1 MRRALSAALL
11 ALALCL
17 SSASGASAATHPAP
31 KRIVA
36 LTPFVAN
43 TLVKLGVMPV
53 GVGQTLGGNERLSP
67 KLKGV
72 PVLPLSHP
80 NGPNLEQLASLDPDL
95 VFSSRTWAKGNE
107 SIGDL
112 GIRVLVQEPFRLS
125 GAYAETKV
133 IGAIV
138 DQRQRA
144 EALVES
150 MKKSV
155 AQARRG
161 ISRHPTVMVIL
172 GVGRTPF
179 VFLPNSWGG
188 DIVTKAG
195 GRLLTGGVSAGSGFE
210 RISDEIVVAENPDSD
225 HRRPPRQRGGH
236 PQPDRIPAL
245 QPGLVARPRRCATTA
260 STSPSTTRCCRPAPT
275 SPARSAMVRR
285 RLPEELAGGAPR
297 PRLRGARR
305 RPARRHRRLAGAG
318 GGQAPAS
325 ARSSTSSS
333 AAATAVPTSR
343 SSRPCGCRARSR
355 R

>member
-1 MRRALSAALL
+1 LAAL
-11 ALALCL
+11 ALALCWL
-17 SSASGASAATHPAP
+17 PASAAAAQSSPP

-43 TLVKLGVMPV
+43 TLVKLGVTPV

-112 GIRVLVQEPFRLS
+112 GIRVLVQEPVRLS
-125 GAYAETKV
+125 GAYAQTKV

-138 DQRQRA
+138 KRRTQA

-155 AQARRG
+155 AQARKG
-161 ISRHPTVMVIL
+161 ISGHPTVMLIL

-188 DIVTKAG
+188 DLVTEAG
-195 GRLLTGGVSAGSGFE
+195 GQLLTGGVESGSGFE
-210 RISDEIVVAENPDSD
+210 RISDEVVVAEDPDVIVAVPHANEDDIPSLTEYLRNNPAWSTTSAV
-225 HRRPPRQRGGH
+225 RNG
-236 PQPDRIPAL
+236 RIYISVDNSLL
-245 QPGLVARPRRCATTA
+245 QAGTDVARTIRK
-260 STSPSTTRCCRPAPT
+260 
-275 SPARSAMVRR
+275 VRR
-285 RLPEELAGGAPR
+285 VYLEN
-297 PRLRGARR
+297 
-305 RPARRHRRLAGAG
+305 
-318 GGQAPAS
+318 
-325 ARSSTSSS
+325 
-333 AAATAVPTSR
+333 
-343 SSRPCGCRARSR
+343 
-355 R
+355 